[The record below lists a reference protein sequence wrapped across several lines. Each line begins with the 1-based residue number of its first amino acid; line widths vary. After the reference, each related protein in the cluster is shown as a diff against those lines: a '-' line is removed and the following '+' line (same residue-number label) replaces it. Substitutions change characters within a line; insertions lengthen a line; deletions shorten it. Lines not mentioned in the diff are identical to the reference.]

1 MEAIMFYLVLMLIS
15 SVYCKNY
22 TESSYPAD
30 NSTKTDTPNRADELI
45 RLTLL
50 AIAQQENL
58 QESVRARG
66 KSGKPRKSKSNYG
79 SILVVLKCYFFSS
92 LHLHQ
97 FCQKKAFLFKLDGL

>member
-1 MEAIMFYLVLMLIS
+1 MEAIMFYLVVSLIS

-22 TESSYPAD
+22 TESSNPPD

-66 KSGKPRKSKSNYG
+66 KSGK
-79 SILVVLKCYFFSS
+79 L
-92 LHLHQ
+92 
-97 FCQKKAFLFKLDGL
+97 